1 METDIDIFES
11 ITNLNCK
18 IKTPEVLM
26 ITSCPPREC
35 GIATYS
41 QDLMNSI
48 SNKFEGS
55 FKIKICA
62 LETNAEKHIYNEQPK
77 FLLNVDL
84 PDAFEKTARAINV
97 DGSISLVLIQHE
109 FGFFASRKD
118 DFLLFLKEIKKP
130 IIFVFHTVLPKPDNE
145 LKFYVRQMVLMAS
158 SIIVMTKNAAQILID
173 DYYIPESL
181 ISIIPHGT
189 HLITPVNKFELKKK
203 YQLQERKVIS
213 TFGLLSAGKGIEVT
227 LKAMPQIIAS
237 HPDIIFLILGKTHP
251 TVKEREGEKYRDSLK
266 KIITELKIGANVRFV
281 NEYLPLDEILC
292 YLQIS
297 DVYLFTSND
306 PNQAVSGTF
315 SYAVSCGCP
324 IISTPI
330 PHALE
335 VLHNDLGVIIDFGNS
350 DQLAYAVNKLLCD
363 EELRKSKSL
372 NGLHIMAPTA
382 WENSAIAHSQLF
394 KKINNSIPTLKYRL
408 PPINLDHIR
417 RMTTKVGF
425 IQFSKIANPD
435 LNSGY
440 TLDDNARALIALC
453 DQYES
458 TRESADLLL
467 INTYLQ
473 FIKYCLQP
481 SGSFLNYVDKNKQ
494 FTQQNFNENLED
506 SNGRAIWALGYLT
519 SKIGIIPSYF
529 INEANFVLELAV
541 HHLEKIHST
550 RAMAFIIKGLH
561 YQNNVNNLPLLV
573 TFANRL
579 LQMYR
584 HEKTENWHWFEKYL
598 TYGNSLLP
606 EALLL
611 AYRSTSNEA
620 YRTVAKESFD
630 FLLSKIFISNRIKVV
645 SNKGWMQNNF
655 KGVSKVGGE
664 QPIDV
669 AYTVL
674 ALKTFAKVFKDPS
687 YYRKMSIAFNWFLGE
702 NHLNQIIYNPITGGC
717 YDGLEESDVNLNQGA
732 ESTVSYLIARLA
744 MEVKNETTVKKMTP
758 YNNIGAK
765 KVALTF

>member
-1 METDIDIFES
+1 
-11 ITNLNCK
+11 
-18 IKTPEVLM
+18 
-26 ITSCPPREC
+26 
-35 GIATYS
+35 
-41 QDLMNSI
+41 MNSI
-48 SNKFEGS
+48 SNKFEGT
-55 FKIKICA
+55 FEIKICA
-62 LETNAEKHIYNEQPK
+62 LETNAEKHIYKTNPK
-77 FLLNVDL
+77 FVLNVDL
-84 PDAFEKTARAINV
+84 TDAFEKTAKAINI
-97 DGSISLVLIQHE
+97 DDSISLVLIQHE
-109 FGFFASRKD
+109 FGFFVNRKE
-118 DFLLFLKEIKKP
+118 DFLLFLKDITKP

-158 SIIVMTKNAAQILID
+158 SIIVMTKNAARILID
-173 DYYIPESL
+173 DYYIPELL
-181 ISIIPHGT
+181 ITIIPHGT
-189 HLITPVNKFELKKK
+189 HLITPVNKFELKKQ
-203 YQLQERKVIS
+203 YQLQDQKIIS
-213 TFGLLSAGKGIEVT
+213 TFGLLSEGKGIEVT
-227 LKAMPQIIAS
+227 LRAMPKIIAS

-266 KIITELKIGANVRFV
+266 KIIAELKISANVKFV
-281 NEYLPLDEILC
+281 NEYLPLDEILS

-297 DVYLFTSND
+297 DVYLFTSMD

-350 DQLAYAVNKLLCD
+350 DQLAFAVNKLLCD

-394 KKINNSIPTLKYRL
+394 KRINKSFPILTYKL
-408 PPINLDHIR
+408 PPIKLDHVR
-417 RMTTKVGF
+417 RMTTKVGI

-453 DQYES
+453 DQYEL
-458 TRESADLLL
+458 TKESADLLI

-481 SGSFLNYVDKNKQ
+481 SGSFLNYVDKHKQ

-506 SNGRAIWALGYLT
+506 SNGRAIWALGYLI
-519 SKIGIIPSYF
+519 SKKSIIPDYF
-529 INEANFVLELAV
+529 INEANSVLEIAV

-561 YQNNVNNLPLLV
+561 YQNNVNNLLLLK

-584 HEKTENWHWFEKYL
+584 HEKTEKWHWFEKYL

-611 AYRSTSNEA
+611 AYTSTKDET
-620 YRTVAKESFD
+620 YKTVAKESFD

-655 KGVSKVGGE
+655 KGISKIGGE

-669 AYTVL
+669 AYTVI
-674 ALKTFAKVFKDPS
+674 ALKTFAKVFKDPA
-687 YYRKMSIAFNWFLGE
+687 YLKKMNIAFNWFLGD

-717 YDGLEESDVNLNQGA
+717 YDGLEELDVNLNQGA

-744 MEVKNETTVKKMTP
+744 MEVQNETEIKNMIP
-758 YNNIGAK
+758 YNSSMIK
-765 KVALTF
+765 KVALAF

>member
-1 METDIDIFES
+1 METDINIFES
-11 ITNLNCK
+11 NASLNCK
-18 IKTPEVLM
+18 IKTSEVLM
-26 ITSCPPREC
+26 ITSYPPREC

-48 SNKFEGS
+48 SNKFEGT
-55 FKIKICA
+55 FEIKICA
-62 LETNAEKHIYNEQPK
+62 LETNAEKHIYKTNPK
-77 FLLNVDL
+77 FVLNVDL
-84 PDAFEKTARAINV
+84 TDAFEKTAKAINI
-97 DGSISLVLIQHE
+97 DDSISLVLIQHE
-109 FGFFASRKD
+109 FGFFVNRKE
-118 DFLLFLKEIKKP
+118 DFLLFLKDITKP

-158 SIIVMTKNAAQILID
+158 SIIVMTKNAARILID
-173 DYYIPESL
+173 DYYIPELL
-181 ISIIPHGT
+181 ITIIPHGT
-189 HLITPVNKFELKKK
+189 HLITPVNKFELKKQ
-203 YQLQERKVIS
+203 YQLQDQKIIS
-213 TFGLLSAGKGIEVT
+213 TFGLLSEGKGIEVT
-227 LKAMPQIIAS
+227 LRAMPKIIAS

-266 KIITELKIGANVRFV
+266 KIIAELKISANVKFV
-281 NEYLPLDEILC
+281 NEYLPLDEILS

-297 DVYLFTSND
+297 DVYLFTSMD

-350 DQLAYAVNKLLCD
+350 DQLAFAVNKLLCD

-394 KKINNSIPTLKYRL
+394 KRINKSFPILTYKL
-408 PPINLDHIR
+408 PPIKLDHVR
-417 RMTTKVGF
+417 RMTTKVGI

-453 DQYES
+453 DQYEL
-458 TRESADLLL
+458 TKESADLLI

-481 SGSFLNYVDKNKQ
+481 SGSFLNYVDKHKQ

-506 SNGRAIWALGYLT
+506 SNGRAIWALGYLI
-519 SKIGIIPSYF
+519 SKKSIIPDYF
-529 INEANFVLELAV
+529 INEANSVLEIAV

-561 YQNNVNNLPLLV
+561 YQNNVNNLLLLK

-584 HEKTENWHWFEKYL
+584 HEKTEKWHWFEKYL

-611 AYRSTSNEA
+611 AYTSTKDET
-620 YRTVAKESFD
+620 YKTVAKESFD

-655 KGVSKVGGE
+655 KGISKIGGE

-669 AYTVL
+669 AYTVI
-674 ALKTFAKVFKDPS
+674 ALKTFAKVFKDPA
-687 YYRKMSIAFNWFLGE
+687 YLKKMNIAFNWFLGD

-717 YDGLEESDVNLNQGA
+717 YDGLEELDVNLNQGA

-744 MEVKNETTVKKMTP
+744 MEVQNETEIKNMIP
-758 YNNIGAK
+758 YNSSMIK
-765 KVALTF
+765 KVALAF